1 MDYYIA
7 WWNVENLFAR
17 KNDPDRPEWLA
28 TRLAKELDGWTQA
41 VVNRKIS
48 QLAGVIAQM
57 NSGSGPDILGV
68 CEIENRA
75 VLQQLVGAIG
85 LSHRRYKI
93 AHHNMR
99 DKRGIDVAFIYDSR
113 RVKTSESEWF
123 DHVVLKR
130 NATRDLFQVNFY
142 TRPGNRRLICIGNH
156 WPSRLGGVLQSEPYR
171 ILAAET
177 LSYWLERIKDLHA
190 NDPVEPAVLVVG
202 DFNDE
207 PASRSLVE
215 YALSER
221 VATRVKSR
229 RSTKPYLLNLMW
241 PLMGQ
246 GVGTHYYEGLPGV
259 LDQILVNRPLLRS
272 ESPLRVRTD
281 SAEVLQLAEMR
292 TTKGPKRFGR
302 PSNTKS
308 YDETGFSDHY
318 PISVVVREDEGS

>member
-28 TRLAKELDGWTQA
+28 KTLAGELAGWTQA

-48 QLAGVIAQM
+48 QLASVIAQM
-57 NSGSGPDILGV
+57 NNGCGPDILGV

-75 VLQQLVGAIG
+75 VLQQLIQAIG
-85 LSHRRYKI
+85 LPGRRYKI
-93 AHHNMR
+93 AHHDMS

-113 RVKTSESEWF
+113 RVTTRESEWF

-142 TRPGNRRLICIGNH
+142 TKPGNHRLICIGNH
-156 WPSRLGGVLQSEPYR
+156 WPSRLGGLLQSEPYR

-177 LSYWLERIKDLHA
+177 LSYWLGRIKEIHA
-190 NDPVEPAVLVVG
+190 SDPVEPAVLVMG

-207 PASRSLVE
+207 PASRSVVE

-221 VATRVKSR
+221 VATRVKSK
-229 RSTKPYLLNLMW
+229 RSTNPYLLNLMW

-246 GVGTHYYEGLPGV
+246 GVGTHYYGGLPGV
-259 LDQILVNRPLLRS
+259 LDQVLVNRGLLPS
-272 ESPLRVRTD
+272 ESPRRVRTG
-281 SAEVLQLAEMR
+281 SVEVLQLAEMR
-292 TTKGPKRFGR
+292 TAKGPKRFGR
-302 PSNTKS
+302 PSKPKS

-318 PISVVVREDEGS
+318 PISVVVRETVES